1 MKTQEKKYT
10 EIKSNFFHLLSE
22 NSREKKK
29 CCFYKCDVF
38 QCGKMCVD
46 ASKFA
51 VMQLNV

>member
-1 MKTQEKKYT
+1 MF
-10 EIKSNFFHLLSE
+10 SNVMMCGVKLS
-22 NSREKKK
+22 NVVK